1 MSRPLINKLLALS
14 PHIRYVA
21 VYRDGTLTSA
31 VREGLADASSPETD
45 RYEELLV
52 NPALVTLTRQR
63 GDIDSGGMRYLLIRY
78 GNFFQLVIPY
88 GDGHVSVAIEPG
100 PDPVSIAAL
109 VEGSLKEDAA
119 RGATPGRRS
128 R

>member
-1 MSRPLINKLLALS
+1 MSNSLINKLLALS

-21 VYRDGTLTSA
+21 VYQDGTLTSA
-31 VREGLADASSPETD
+31 VRDGLAAASSPETD

-63 GDIDSGGMRYLLIRY
+63 GDIDSGGMRYLLVRY
-78 GNFFQLVIPY
+78 GNFFQLVMPH
-88 GDGHVSVAIEPG
+88 GNGHVSVAIEPG

-109 VEGSLKEDAA
+109 VEGALKE
-119 RGATPGRRS
+119 RS
-128 R
+128 RRRR

>member
-1 MSRPLINKLLALS
+1 MSTSLINQLLALS

-31 VREGLADASSPETD
+31 VREGLATASSPETD

-52 NPALVTLTRQR
+52 NPALVTITRQR
-63 GDIDSGGMRYLLIRY
+63 GDIDGGGMRYLLVRY
-78 GNFFQLVIPY
+78 GNFFQLVLPHA
-88 GDGHVSVAIEPG
+88 DGHVSVAIEPG
-100 PDPVSIAAL
+100 PDPVSLAAL
-109 VEGSLKEDAA
+109 VERTLTE
-119 RGATPGRRS
+119 RGRRG